1 MQDRTQPSYCVV
13 LYPGV
18 QYSSLQSKSDAVF
31 FYVFFTMGSG
41 SSVVVHQPHIT
52 DSHFKQLLS
61 SKAEREKLFEK
72 IALYQP
78 DGHIALKGKISLKKL
93 VAYFSDE
100 SHALYPGFD
109 VNVDILNEAY
119 KFTNKLTHKHKGKK
133 ATTTSEE
140 QITVK
145 AFHKFL
151 PLLLLFDRL
160 WDLFDAADKNVIE
173 DKRVF
178 KGEFV
183 GMYSKLHSL
192 ADIVVLGTLT
202 KEQWEAEFALLD
214 KNGDGFIN
222 FTEFCTYCVAHIERP
237 FDFPTG
243 DDGADGEEG
252 EDHDQEKEGSALI
265 LLHSNTG
272 KTPISGESAI
282 EAVMAAEAAQ
292 AAADAANEAAAAA
305 AAAEAAV
312 DAPVTAEPAPA
323 EGVAS
328 PDTATPV
335 AAPA

>member
-1 MQDRTQPSYCVV
+1 
-13 LYPGV
+13 
-18 QYSSLQSKSDAVF
+18 
-31 FYVFFTMGSG
+31 
-41 SSVVVHQPHIT
+41 
-52 DSHFKQLLS
+52 
-61 SKAEREKLFEK
+61 
-72 IALYQP
+72 
-78 DGHIALKGKISLKKL
+78 
-93 VAYFSDE
+93 
-100 SHALYPGFD
+100 
-109 VNVDILNEAY
+109 
-119 KFTNKLTHKHKGKK
+119 
-133 ATTTSEE
+133 
-140 QITVK
+140 
-145 AFHKFL
+145 
-151 PLLLLFDRL
+151 LLLFDRL

-272 KTPISGESAI
+272 KIPISGESAI

-292 AAADAANEAAAAA
+292 AATDAANEAAAAA
-305 AAAEAAV
+305 AEAAAAAAAV
-312 DAPVTAEPAPA
+312 TAALATVPASIAAIAEPGPPPGCPLLAVTAAAPVCCCCFPPADDDDDEEEDSGA
-323 EGVAS
+323 AG
-328 PDTATPV
+328 TATAGIATPPE
-335 AAPA
+335 AAKASATGSWMPSSWNHLRISLSLSAESWAWAWAWADSATLAP